1 MQNNRILFTIR
12 LESIGFRKSLPQSI
26 YFRLDPRFFSF
37 TKNFENAMIVAMGKK
52 LYDHWG
58 T

>member
-52 LYDHWG
+52 IV
-58 T
+58 